1 MATFNSSDKAAGVVL
16 SNGDL
21 TASYASGVYQGVRST
36 TSKAWGLFYVEF
48 TIDAGA
54 NNEGPTIGLSTQG
67 VTLTNY
73 VGSTSTG
80 WGYFFG
86 KGDAVGKKYWSGA
99 ATNYGT
105 GYGVNGDIIGM
116 AVNIDTGKVWFAK
129 NGSWLESGD
138 PASDSNPTFSNL
150 PSIPVFVHV
159 DVRRSTCTANF
170 GASAFTYTPPSGF
183 VSWDT
188 DAGFPLAEVGYR
200 RVIPRVNLHNRTW
213 L

>member
-1 MATFNSSDKAAGVVL
+1 MATLNSSDMAAGIVL

-21 TASYASGVYQGVRST
+21 TASYASSNFKGVRST
-36 TSKAWGLFYVEF
+36 TSKSWGLFYVEF
-48 TIDAGA
+48 TVDAGY
-54 NNEGPTIGLSTQG
+54 NNEGPIVGISTQET
-67 VTLTNY
+67 TLTNY
-73 VGSTSTG
+73 PGSTTTG

-86 KGDAVGKKYWSGA
+86 MGVTTGTKRWGGQ
-99 ATNYGT
+99 ATNYGS
-105 GYGVNGDIIGM
+105 GYGANGDIVGM
-116 AVNIDTGKVWFAK
+116 AININTRKIWFAK

-138 PASDSNPTFSNL
+138 PAADSSPAFSNL
-150 PSIPVFVHV
+150 PSIPVFAHV
-159 DVRRSTCTANF
+159 DVRRSTCTVNF

-200 RVIPRVNLHNRTW
+200 RVTPRVNLHNRTW